1 MPAHSKKIS
10 VDLRGFHIFD
20 EDDSSSDDDEGK
32 TVSNSKTLKSKIKHA
47 KKMSVDLQ
55 GYHLFNDGE
64 SSEDEEVGPAPI
76 ASAPPKK
83 MHDKKISVD
92 LRGFDLFYESD
103 EDQDDDD
110 EEKDDEVGAVTTAG
124 GEKKNTTSAVSPEAA
139 KAYKKV
145 ENKISNDEDDDLKG
159 FHLFDEYNSED
170 EDDDEVIKLHEL
182 EKDQLTVLVRNLL
195 VENAILKDA
204 ASRARSKLDSRK
216 LQLKEAQQ
224 SKISIISALA
234 KEMNRMRD
242 DIRSLAASS
251 SNSRAA
257 TVG

>member
-1 MPAHSKKIS
+1 MMHGKKIS

-20 EDDSSSDDDEGK
+20 DGDSSDEEDNK
-32 TVSNSKTLKSKIKHA
+32 NVSNSSTLKSKIKHA

-55 GYHLFNDGE
+55 GYHLFDDGE
-64 SSEDEEVGPAPI
+64 ESEEEEAGPAPI

-103 EDQDDDD
+103 EDEDDD
-110 EEKDDEVGAVTTAG
+110 EDEVGAVVTG
-124 GEKKNTTSAVSPEAA
+124 GGAKPKPQKPVAAATMKNVQSQITP
-139 KAYKKV
+139 
-145 ENKISNDEDDDLKG
+145 DDDDDLKG
-159 FHLFDEYNSED
+159 FHLFDEYNSDD
-170 EDDDEVIKLHEL
+170 EDDEVIKLHEL

-204 ASRARSKLDSRK
+204 SSRARSKLDSRK

-224 SKISIISALA
+224 SKITIISVLA

-242 DIRSLAASS
+242 DIRSLSS
-251 SNSRAA
+251 SQDRSGRSA